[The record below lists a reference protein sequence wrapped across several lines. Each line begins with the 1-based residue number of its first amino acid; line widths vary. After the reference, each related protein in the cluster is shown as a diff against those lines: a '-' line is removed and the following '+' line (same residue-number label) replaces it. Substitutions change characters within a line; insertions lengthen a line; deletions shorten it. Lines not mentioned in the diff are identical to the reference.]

1 MAEHTGLKLEFPDGR
16 PTVTELTD
24 VNDALKTVG
33 SRIWPL
39 DHRTKSSD
47 IRGLLAKPALTQ
59 TDVEQLMADF
69 MLPRE
74 RLLEIIAEAG
84 RQPQV
89 PGGGNMSTHVSP
101 HDYSYPQL
109 FVVED
114 GVDYSRFDRFH
125 INVAEDSTGVDEF
138 MHVLAGSG
146 VRVLQRM
153 PGGGILTL
161 HVDCPDND
169 HGWVMT
175 YDGIYQ
181 HIGSISNASPG
192 SKVLMQV
199 IGPARWIMRYE
210 DEL

>member
-1 MAEHTGLKLEFPDGR
+1 MADETGLRLEFPDGR
-16 PTVTELTD
+16 PAVNDLETINSELT
-24 VNDALKTVG
+24 AVG

-39 DHRTKSSD
+39 DHRQKSRD
-47 IRGLLAKPALTQ
+47 VHGLLAKPTLTEAEVGQ
-59 TDVEQLMADF
+59 VMSQF

-89 PGGGNMSTHVSP
+89 PGGGAMSTHVSP

-114 GVDYSRFDRFH
+114 GVDYGRFDRFH
-125 INVAEDSTGVDEF
+125 INIAEDGTGVDEF

-153 PGGGILTL
+153 PGGGVLTL
-161 HVDCPDND
+161 HIDCPDSD

-175 YDGIYQ
+175 YDGIYH
-181 HIGSISNASPG
+181 HIGSISDASPG
-192 SKVLMQV
+192 SKILMQV
-199 IGPARWIMRYE
+199 IGPPRWVMRYE
-210 DEL
+210 DQL